1 MTLPKITVGGDFF
14 SAGPGV
20 EFFYVGLSD
29 FGHWKRWNDPSGAGP
44 ENLVRPLLRQRR
56 EIADRAGYT
65 LPLVARVFRYAH
77 PGNTFGI
84 LPGTDYTKV
93 NTFMDMAAEY
103 NTYIDWT
110 CGDSQFDFMLPT
122 VSQQQDDLNRF
133 VSNISR
139 FCFVE
144 TCNEPWK
151 NGNLPQNGVKPPKSE
166 WYLRDSGY
174 YEFIND
180 HTQWDQSLDLDFISF
195 HGDRTNEPIRWPK
208 WVCDLDDSI
217 SVLRSNLGKPTVLK
231 EPNKF
236 GAYYT
241 DPSFA
246 KILGLRANM
255 GGVGFHSQ
263 LGLQSDGFDDA
274 TAHAFGEYCKGAAG
288 ALR

>member
-1 MTLPKITVGGDFF
+1 MRKVSATSDFF
-14 SAGPGV
+14 QYDGGG
-20 EFFYVGLSD
+20 EFFYVGVSD
-29 FGHWKRWNDPSGAGP
+29 FGQWKRYNDPTGAGP
-44 ENLVRPLLRQRR
+44 ENLVRPLFSERR
-56 EIADRAGYT
+56 RIADAAGYT
-65 LPLVARVFRYAH
+65 GPIVARVFRYAH
-77 PGNTFGI
+77 PGNPFGI
-84 LPGTDYTKV
+84 EPGKSNYSKV
-93 NTFMDMAAEY
+93 NAFMDMAAEY

-122 VSQQQDDLNRF
+122 VQGQQADLDRF
-133 VSNISR
+133 CQNIAR
-139 FCFVE
+139 PCFVE
-144 TCNEPWK
+144 TCNEPFE
-151 NGNLPQNGVKPPKSE
+151 NGNLPQNGVKPPASD

-180 HTQWDQSLDLDFISF
+180 HTSWETKYDLDFISF
-195 HGDRTNEPIRWPK
+195 HGDRTNDPIRWPK

-217 SVLRSNLGKPTVLK
+217 SVLRTTLGRPTVLK

-255 GGVGFHSQ
+255 GGVVFHSQ
-263 LGLQSDGFDDA
+263 KGLESNGFDDS
-274 TAHAFGEYCKGAAG
+274 TWNAFGQFCTGAAG